1 MEILTIQ
8 ISARVTDMRAL
19 VGAAA
24 LGSLVG
30 LSIGGAYLAGGLAR
44 TAVVHARIT
53 RLADAA
59 HKGFSDTALAVAAND
74 APGALAIARRHD
86 PLAGSVQDARERRLN
101 DWADQLQARHGIP
114 GSGRPTL
121 LRASLDLGGGPV
133 AVRPFTLRGA
143 LDQSRDLECLT
154 QAVYYESRGET
165 PSGMQAVAQVVLNR
179 VRHRAFPK
187 TICGVVFQ
195 GASLGGCQFSFACD
209 GSVDRATDPVS
220 WRRSQDI
227 AAKALDGRVMAA
239 VGNATY
245 FHTAAVTPDWSR
257 YLVRIGQVGGHL
269 FYRFAGRNGASSM
282 FNGTVEPSESMP
294 AAPAVETPVYA
305 SLGPSAPASAPAPQA
320 KEAAPVSVASLFIS
334 TATQAV
340 EHAAAA
346 ASGVAES
353 ARAPAQPPA
362 AKAEAGRAED
372 GKGGGSSEH

>member
-1 MEILTIQ
+1 
-8 ISARVTDMRAL
+8 MRAL

-86 PLAGSVQDARERRLN
+86 PLSGSLQDARERRLN
-101 DWADQLQARHGIP
+101 DWADQLQARHGVAGGERP
-114 GSGRPTL
+114 GL
-121 LRASLDLGGGPV
+121 LRASLDLGGAPV

-154 QAVYYESRGET
+154 QAVYYEARGET
-165 PSGMQAVAQVVLNR
+165 PAGMQAVAQVVLNR

-195 GASLGGCQFSFACD
+195 GASMGGCQFSFACD
-209 GSVDRATDPVS
+209 GSVDRVTDPIA

-227 AAKALDGRVMAA
+227 AARALDGRVMAA

-245 FHTAAVTPDWSR
+245 FHTASVTPDWSR

-269 FYRFAGRNGASSM
+269 FYRFAGHDGAASM
-282 FNGTVEPSESMP
+282 FNGAVEPSQAPS
-294 AAPAVETPVYA
+294 AAPPAETPVYA
-305 SLGPSAPASAPAPQA
+305 SLGPAAPAPAPQA
-320 KEAAPVSVASLFIS
+320 KEPAPVSVASLFLTS
-334 TATQAV
+334 ATQAV

-346 ASGVAES
+346 AAGATET
-353 ARAPAQPPA
+353 ARAPAPA
-362 AKAEAGRAED
+362 PAKAEPARGDE
-372 GKGGGSSEH
+372 GKGGGGEH

>member
-1 MEILTIQ
+1 
-8 ISARVTDMRAL
+8 MRAL

-59 HKGFSDTALAVAAND
+59 HEGFSDTALAVAAND

-86 PLAGSVQDARERRLN
+86 PLAGTLQDARERRLN
-101 DWADQLQARHGIP
+101 DWADQLQARHGME
-114 GSGRPTL
+114 GTGRPPL

-154 QAVYYESRGET
+154 QAVYYEARGET

-209 GSVDRATDPVS
+209 GSVDRMTDPVA

-227 AAKALDGRVMAA
+227 AARALDGRVMAA

-245 FHTAAVTPDWSR
+245 FHTTAVTPDWSR

-282 FNGTVEPSESMP
+282 FNGTVEPSEALP
-294 AAPAVETPVYA
+294 AAPAAETPVYA
-305 SLGPSAPASAPAPQA
+305 SLGPSVAAPQA
-320 KEAAPVSVASLFIS
+320 KEPVPVSVASLFIS

-346 ASGVAES
+346 ASGVAEP
-353 ARAPAQPPA
+353 ARAPAP
-362 AKAEAGRAED
+362 AKAEPGRAED
-372 GKGGGSSEH
+372 GKGGGEH

>member
-8 ISARVTDMRAL
+8 NSARATDMRAL

-59 HKGFSDTALAVAAND
+59 HKGFSDKALAVAADD

-86 PLAGSVQDARERRLN
+86 PLSGAVQDARERRLN
-101 DWADQLQARHGIP
+101 EWADQLETRRSANG
-114 GSGRPTL
+114 GRNASL
-121 LRASLDLGGGPV
+121 LRASLDLGAGPV

-154 QAVYYESRGET
+154 QAVYYEARGET
-165 PSGMQAVAQVVLNR
+165 PAGMQAVAQVVLNR

-209 GSVDRATDPVS
+209 GSVDREIDRIA

-227 AAKALDGRVMAA
+227 AARALDGRVMAA

-245 FHTAAVTPDWSR
+245 FHTVAVTPDWSH

-269 FYRFAGRNGASSM
+269 FYRFSGRNGAASM
-282 FNGTVEPSESMP
+282 FNGAVEPSQALPKATP
-294 AAPAVETPVYA
+294 AETPVYA
-305 SLGPSAPASAPAPQA
+305 SLGPSSPGSSAKDGQ
-320 KEAAPVSVASLFIS
+320 PVSVASLFLS

-346 ASGVAES
+346 ATGGES
-353 ARAPAQPPA
+353 ARAAPATPA
-362 AKAEAGRAED
+362 GKPDVQRGDD
-372 GKGGGSSEH
+372 GKGSGTAER

>member
-1 MEILTIQ
+1 
-8 ISARVTDMRAL
+8 MRAL

-86 PLAGSVQDARERRLN
+86 PLAGPLQDARERRLN
-101 DWADQLQARHGIP
+101 DWADQLQARHGME
-114 GSGRPTL
+114 GTGRPTL
-121 LRASLDLGGGPV
+121 LRASLDLGGGAV

-154 QAVYYESRGET
+154 QAVYYEARGET

-209 GSVDRATDPVS
+209 GSVDRVIDPVA

-282 FNGTVEPSESMP
+282 FNGTVEPSEALP
-294 AAPAVETPVYA
+294 AAPAAETPVYA
-305 SLGPSAPASAPAPQA
+305 SLGPSVAAPQA

-346 ASGVAES
+346 ATGVAEP
-353 ARAPAQPPA
+353 ARAPAPTAP
-362 AKAEAGRAED
+362 AKAEQVRAED
-372 GKGGGSSEH
+372 GKGGGEH